1 MLQRRCT
8 TARGPRPTA
17 SPVPGPTIRIA
28 GAGQNMTHTPRH
40 GGCGASR
47 AAGVIASQHRPGG
60 STRRRRPRMR
70 SRPLPLAAAAAA
82 CRRARARF
90 RLPLPGHLGTP
101 DLGAGM
107 RQLRAPDTPRAP
119 GARPRALD
127 RPSPGAASRAEVT
140 SPGGGRDVLPAPWSP
155 TRDRSES
162 PFRAGAIPSRA
173 KTGLRSSRPAWT
185 GSVRVP
191 GAGQFNER
199 EPQFFSEGREHAPAE
214 GVVATQGVA
223 TAPAT

>member
-8 TARGPRPTA
+8 AARGPRPTA

-47 AAGVIASQHRPGG
+47 AAGVIASQQRPGG
-60 STRRRRPRMR
+60 STRRRRPRLR

-82 CRRARARF
+82 CRRARARVP
-90 RLPLPGHLGTP
+90 LPPPGHLGTP

-107 RQLRAPDTPRAP
+107 RQLRAPDTPP
-119 GARPRALD
+119 GARSTASCSRPAFPR
-127 RPSPGAASRAEVT
+127 
-140 SPGGGRDVLPAPWSP
+140 GRVEGRGHIA
-155 TRDRSES
+155 
-162 PFRAGAIPSRA
+162 RAGTRRAARAMVAHARSLRVSIPGRAIPSRA

-199 EPQFFSEGREHAPAE
+199 ELQFFSEGREHAPAE